1 MAEEKSELRT
11 NQIIQGDCVEVL
23 AGFPPGSVDL
33 VFADPPYNLQ
43 LSQDLWRPNMT
54 RVAAVSDAWDQF
66 AGFTEYDD
74 FTRSWLSA
82 CQRVLKDSGTI
93 WVIGTYHNIYR
104 VGSILQDLGFWILN
118 DVVWIKSNPM
128 PNFRGVRFTNAQE
141 TLIWAQKVR
150 GSRYTFNHRAM
161 KALNDD
167 LQMRSDW
174 HLPVCNGRER
184 VKENGIKAHTTQK
197 PEALLYRVLLSST
210 NPGDVVLDPFFGTG
224 TTGAVARKLGRQWI
238 GIEREPHYVQ
248 LAEERIRGVTPG
260 DDRNGVFDS
269 QPASPRI
276 AFGMLLEAGLL
287 NPGQSLYFNDDDDRV
302 ATVLPDGHLRYGE
315 FIGSIHQVARRIMDA
330 PCNGWDHWYYQD
342 EVSGER
348 QVIDHLRQ
356 VVRDSLRD

>member
-1 MAEEKSELRT
+1 
-11 NQIIQGDCVEVL
+11 
-23 AGFPPGSVDL
+23 
-33 VFADPPYNLQ
+33 
-43 LSQDLWRPNMT
+43 
-54 RVAAVSDAWDQF
+54 
-66 AGFTEYDD
+66 
-74 FTRSWLSA
+74 
-82 CQRVLKDSGTI
+82 
-93 WVIGTYHNIYR
+93 
-104 VGSILQDLGFWILN
+104 
-118 DVVWIKSNPM
+118 M

-150 GSRYTFNHRAM
+150 GSHYTFNHRAM

-184 VKENGIKAHTTQK
+184 VKENGKKAHTTQK

-224 TTGAVARKLGRQWI
+224 TTGAVARKLSRQWI

-248 LAEERIRGVTPG
+248 LAEERIREVTPG
-260 DDRNGVFDS
+260 DEHNGLFAL

-287 NPGQSLYFNDDDDRV
+287 SPGQSLYFNDDDDRV
-302 ATVLPDGHLRYGE
+302 ATVLPDGHLRYGD
-315 FIGSIHQVARRIMDA
+315 FTGSIHQVGRRIMDA

-342 EVSGER
+342 EGSGVR
-348 QVIDHLRQ
+348 RVIDHLRQ
-356 VVRDSLRD
+356 VVRDSLQE